1 MSKPAA
7 RLLAWLSPA
16 FPVGSFAYSGG
27 LESAIAHRRITDS
40 TATQNWIEGSLK
52 AGSALSDAVVLKE
65 AWEAGA
71 NAARLCEIT
80 DFCLALIA
88 SSERRLETLQTG
100 TAFVAAARAWPDPVF
115 DLLPAECPYPVA
127 VGAMARAQ
135 GLALDET
142 LATFLT
148 SLVQAQI
155 SVAVRLVPIGQT
167 DGLRILA
174 ALEPAI
180 DDAAAYAEAT
190 SIDSLLALGYASDI
204 ETMRHETLTTR
215 IFRS

>member
-16 FPVGSFAYSGG
+16 FPVGAFAYSGG
-27 LESAIAHRRITDS
+27 LESAIAHRRVTDS
-40 TATQNWIEGSLK
+40 GTTQNWISGSLK

-71 NAARLCEIT
+71 DAARLREIAE
-80 DFCLALIA
+80 FCLALIA
-88 SSERRLETLQTG
+88 TSERRLETLHTG
-100 TAFVAAARAWPDPVF
+100 SAFVAAARAWPTRVL
-115 DLLPAECPYPVA
+115 DLLPDECPYPVA
-127 VGAMARAQ
+127 IGAISRAH

-142 LATFLT
+142 LAAFLT

-174 ALEPAI
+174 ALEPAV
-180 DDAAAYAEAT
+180 DTAAAHAETT
-190 SIDSLLALGYASDI
+190 SIEALFTLGYASDI